1 MQADIQYRKQPLMRV
16 KKMPI
21 RTVSGTGL
29 LTRLCFALYITLFSI
44 GSAIAQDALDAAS
57 AARNRALDANAPRY
71 AEREWKRASKSW
83 DRALSYHDRNKPDDA
98 AEEAT
103 ETTQLFDAAELLA
116 IQTQLLEAP
125 RSAIDEAVRNKASR
139 YAPRTL
145 EQARQLIDTA
155 GQSLA
160 VDRYDTDTAAAI
172 AEAATATARHAGQIA
187 AIAATK
193 PKTEDLILSW
203 ESYLAE
209 LQAAAAVAAA
219 TDTETPAAITELATE
234 IERLRLSE
242 KQLQRELGD
251 TQAFNAALED
261 EIHEL
266 DERLGGASDERQQLM
281 LRLEAQARAREQ
293 FAQAEA
299 LFGPDEAIVFRQS
312 EDIVV
317 RVIGLRFA
325 SGSPDLDAG
334 NKDLLAK
341 IDDVVAIYPRALLLV
356 EGHTDSRGSDRI
368 NKRLSEQRAQ
378 AVANHMIAEMGV
390 PAHRITVVGYGADR
404 PIANNETVEGRE
416 KNRRIDLVITPAPGA
431 GF

>member
-1 MQADIQYRKQPLMRV
+1 MQTDIQYRKQPLMRV

-29 LTRLCFALYITLFSI
+29 LSKLCFAFYITIFSV
-44 GSAIAQDALDAAS
+44 GPAIAQEALDAAS
-57 AARNRALDANAPRY
+57 AARDRALDANAPRY
-71 AEREWKRASKSW
+71 AEQEWKRASKSW
-83 DRALSYHDRNKPDDA
+83 DRALRYRDRDKPDDA

-125 RSAIDEAVRNKASR
+125 RSAIDEAVRNKSSR

-145 EQARQLIDTA
+145 EQARQLIA
-155 GQSLA
+155 AANQSLA
-160 VDRYDTDTAAAI
+160 ADRYDTDTAATI
-172 AEAATATARHAGQIA
+172 AEAAAATARHAGQIA

-219 TDTETPAAITELATE
+219 PDTETPAAIAELAIE

-251 TQAFNAALED
+251 TRAFNAALED

-334 NKDLLAK
+334 NEDLLAK